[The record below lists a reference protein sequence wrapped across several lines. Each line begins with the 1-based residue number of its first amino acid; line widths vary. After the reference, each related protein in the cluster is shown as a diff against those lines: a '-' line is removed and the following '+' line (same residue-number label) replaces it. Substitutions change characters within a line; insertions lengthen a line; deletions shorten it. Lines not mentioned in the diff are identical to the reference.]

1 MHDPDCIARLSAP
14 ALKRSV
20 AVGCGTWLLILATM
34 FPVAPASALDR
45 VLILQ
50 EFITDRNSPPGR
62 PDGYMDTIL
71 FAARGRAHA
80 ALNLGTFAR
89 GLEAGWTGRD
99 RRGATYAG
107 LLRRRQGGFVDDTA
121 LEVRTNQAFGR
132 WVAKGGV
139 RLQWP
144 DRPEDDNLFVI
155 PELGGEVYTSSYSFA
170 SLRAILDPRPY
181 AGVAFLLA
189 NRLATRN
196 AFFEFTLVPRTDGT
210 LNYAVRGRWR
220 WVHLGYA
227 RDHDFDYLR
236 ISRDVWMLGLQ
247 YDLDP

>member
-1 MHDPDCIARLSAP
+1 MR
-14 ALKRSV
+14 RSIT
-20 AVGCGTWLLILATM
+20 VGCGAWLLLLATM
-34 FPVAPASALDR
+34 LPAAPACALDR

-62 PDGYMDTIL
+62 PDGYMDTTF
-71 FAARGRAHA
+71 FAARGPVHA

-99 RRGATYAG
+99 RRGGSYVG
-107 LLRRRQGGFVDDTA
+107 LLRRRQGGFIDDTA
-121 LEVRTNQAFGR
+121 LEARTSQAFGR
-132 WVAKGGV
+132 WVAKGSV

-144 DRPEDDNLFVI
+144 DRPDGDNLLLI
-155 PELGGEVYTSSYSFA
+155 PEVGAEVYTSSYSFA
-170 SLRAILDPRPY
+170 AVRAILDPRPY
-181 AGVAFLLA
+181 AGVAFLLT
-189 NRLATRN
+189 NRLATRD

-227 RDHDFDYLR
+227 RDHDFDYSR

-247 YDLDP
+247 YDFGP